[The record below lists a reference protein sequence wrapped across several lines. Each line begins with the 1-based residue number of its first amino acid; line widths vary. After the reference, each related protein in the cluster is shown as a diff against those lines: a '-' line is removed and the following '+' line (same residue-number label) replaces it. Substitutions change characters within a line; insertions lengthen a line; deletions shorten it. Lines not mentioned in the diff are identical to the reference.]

1 MPKAQASSGAVASD
15 AADLLFGF
23 DERADAESE
32 EPRSSDRKSGIE
44 APKARFVIDRDALP
58 PIKSSIDPSK
68 RTAGYHEPR
77 NDDEWDPRWR
87 PRKKIPGLRGWKDY
101 QPICDA
107 ICPPHHLPEALIAAL
122 PRNEKGRVI
131 PSLESHQAM
140 LEHISNGGMPFVFYN
155 DTGMARKTYEDW
167 LKRNLARKAELDE
180 VKRTYG
186 ADAQIEEGLYIA
198 ETPWVMEE
206 VFVSYDG
213 EGNVK
218 RADVKRADAAYARK
232 LLVTSKI
239 DLAKRWA
246 PERYG
251 DKIAVATDDSL
262 AARIRAAQKRTRQ
275 EYLEASREDVED
287 IESK

>member
-1 MPKAQASSGAVASD
+1 MPKTQDSRGAVATD

-23 DERADAESE
+23 DEAGAAEGEASPASNP
-32 EPRSSDRKSGIE
+32 EPGIE
-44 APKARFVIDRDALP
+44 APTNRFVIDRDALP

-68 RTAGYHEPR
+68 RRPYFQEPR
-77 NDDEWDPRWR
+77 NEDEWRPEWR
-87 PRKKIPGLRGWKDY
+87 PRKKVPGLRGYRDY

-107 ICPPHHLPEALIAAL
+107 ICPPHHLPESLVAAL
-122 PRNEKGRVI
+122 PRNEKGRVG
-131 PSLESHQAM
+131 PSLEAHQAM
-140 LEHISNGGMPFVFYN
+140 LEHISNGGMPVTFFS

-167 LKRNLARKAELDE
+167 LKRNPARKAELDE

-186 ADAQIEEGLYIA
+186 ADAQIEEGLYVA

-213 EGNVK
+213 EGKIK
-218 RADVKRADAAYARK
+218 RADIKRADAAYARK
-232 LLVTSKI
+232 LVVSAKL

-275 EYLEASREDVED
+275 EYLDATRAEAED
-287 IESK
+287 IEAK